1 MRPTIKTVVGRV
13 TAIIKG
19 LSLRQKRKS
28 AGLETISPNSTTSG
42 LAADGSVRQKS
53 ASKRE
58 PPPFPIL
65 GKLPYRTQVLVTVLL
80 ASTFLSLAA
89 AVGGFAINRS
99 GYLQRVAG
107 DATSLE
113 AGSQRL
119 AANLAGAARGE
130 ANGFTESDATVNS
143 IESTIVEV
151 VTGAGSEAVAEGPAQ
166 PYAIAL
172 KEAWEQQKE
181 QLAPLLTGARKYLAP
196 LAANR
201 SRMVNIHNKA
211 IESAERVYMLAAQLG
226 YSNETVSSLSLAMK
240 TLASLNATFSTL
252 ATSPVVSAALI
263 QQVES
268 EQKLLASAINDAKRA
283 FAAQRL
289 PDNIATEVRVALN
302 EFADELSD
310 VDNLV
315 AELSGNLKLIVE
327 GKEAAAKAIA
337 MSGDVYMAALS
348 VLTVHLESLRD
359 LSRWY
364 FVSGVLGVLGIL
376 SAFLTLRV
384 TNREAA
390 RQAFRSQQEVA
401 LNENAIE
408 NISRGLAIVSN
419 GDLTSKIRVDE
430 AIFGAVVHKLNR
442 LFNKTIAKSLGI
454 AKTTAGNVAKM
465 TSTAA
470 ASAEQL
476 KRNADSQSASASD
489 AVASVEL
496 MVNGANHVATAA
508 RATTVQA
515 DASNQAVRKG
525 VDSVNSTLSAMELV
539 SEKSQRQAKLV
550 KRLGERSQEVQIIA
564 QTLGGMADI
573 AKVLALNAAIQAEA
587 AGEAGRGFGVVA
599 DEIKSLADNINT
611 SLQTVM
617 QISETT
623 QSDAREALAAT
634 DEAIGSVVTATRA
647 SEVSAQVLAEIG
659 AATNTTQSLV
669 AQIAELSAQQIQDAE
684 IARKRMGDVSQLSAQ
699 TQEAVRTMSEVTNSI
714 LAEAEVHAKELAK
727 FITADKKQSPTVSN
741 VLPLHHDSSLLA
753 AAAE

>member
-1 MRPTIKTVVGRV
+1 
-13 TAIIKG
+13 
-19 LSLRQKRKS
+19 
-28 AGLETISPNSTTSG
+28 
-42 LAADGSVRQKS
+42 
-53 ASKRE
+53 
-58 PPPFPIL
+58 
-65 GKLPYRTQVLVTVLL
+65 
-80 ASTFLSLAA
+80 
-89 AVGGFAINRS
+89 
-99 GYLQRVAG
+99 
-107 DATSLE
+107 
-113 AGSQRL
+113 
-119 AANLAGAARGE
+119 
-130 ANGFTESDATVNS
+130 
-143 IESTIVEV
+143 
-151 VTGAGSEAVAEGPAQ
+151 
-166 PYAIAL
+166 
-172 KEAWEQQKE
+172 
-181 QLAPLLTGARKYLAP
+181 
-196 LAANR
+196 
-201 SRMVNIHNKA
+201 MVNIHNKA

-714 LAEAEVHAKELAK
+714 LAEAEVLAKELAK